1 MKLDN
6 GTIAV
11 LQNFQSI
18 NPSIVI
24 NPGNVLR
31 TISPAET
38 VFAKAT
44 LTTEFPKQLGIYDLS
59 KFLGIL
65 SLNKNSEIDFKQDHM
80 IIQQERSKV
89 RYTYCNV
96 ELIKTPPSDK
106 EIELSSIDVRFELKA
121 NVLNE
126 VLKAMSILRF
136 NELCFEGSDG
146 VLSIQAISTKNDS
159 SDVFSTEIGQTDKSF
174 SVVIEADKL
183 KMIPNDYTVS
193 ITREGIAH
201 FMSSTV
207 EYWVAISTKSKFE

>member
-24 NPGNVLR
+24 NPGNIIR

-44 LTTEFPKQLGIYDLS
+44 LTSEFPKQLGIYDLS

-65 SLNKNSEIDFKQDHM
+65 SLNKNSEIVFKDDHM
-80 IIQQERSKV
+80 IIQQDRSKV

-96 ELIKTPPSDK
+96 KLINAPPSDK

-126 VLKAMSILRF
+126 VIKAMSILRF
-136 NELCFEGSDG
+136 NEICFEGSEG
-146 VLSIQAISTKNDS
+146 VLSVQAISTKNDS
-159 SDVFSTEIGQTDKSF
+159 SDVFSTEIGVTDKTF
-174 SVVIEADKL
+174 SAVIEADKL
-183 KMIPNDYTVS
+183 KLISNDYTVS

-201 FMSSTV
+201 FTSPIV
-207 EYWVAISTKSKFE
+207 EYWVAISTKSSFN